1 MIEAQSNSF
10 SGSIPVLIDL
20 LAVIK
25 EIELS
30 ESVSAGPIPTKVS
43 LLMALEAV
51 VLFIQPIDWF
61 NSKRNRSAFR
71 LALGVT

>member
-20 LAVIK
+20 LAAIK

-30 ESVSAGPIPTKVS
+30 DIAVAGPIPTKVGR
-43 LLMALEAV
+43 LLALEAMH
-51 VLFIQPIDWF
+51 LYN
-61 NSKRNRSAFR
+61 NS
-71 LALGVT
+71 